1 MGKKY
6 VLIDDT
12 IEVNNRILHRIKA
25 LKNFGGIYVGY
36 LGGYIESEDNLSHD
50 GDCWISGI
58 AYVYNNARVCGN
70 AWVGG
75 DAQVYE
81 NANVSG
87 GGWVRGKA
95 QVCGNARVC
104 GDAHIYER
112 AAVYENSQIC
122 EDSRI
127 GGDARVCG
135 DAYVGIYRSHVYI
148 EGNLKLDHGV
158 WTQHIRIDDRY
169 YLISSTLETVSLG
182 HPYEK
187 EI

>member
-104 GDAHIYER
+104 GDA
-112 AAVYENSQIC
+112 
-122 EDSRI
+122 
-127 GGDARVCG
+127 
-135 DAYVGIYRSHVYI
+135 YVGIYRSHVYI

-158 WTQHIRIDDRY
+158 WTQHIRIDGRY